1 MKRSDRQDDSIERF
15 DRDRF
20 DITETLPVVPSTGSP
35 EPVLP
40 PPSHTTESPIDS
52 PMPSVFRNAMIVG
65 AAFILS
71 RVLGLVREIIIAA
84 RFGTSPDYDAYVAA
98 FRVPDLLFLV
108 VMSGAFGSAFI
119 PIFGGMIARNN
130 PRDAWRLASSIL
142 SFTLVVLGAVSLV
155 VILLARQLIDWFI
168 APGLGPEQAQL
179 ATDLTRLLLLSPLLL
194 GLGAAFKGMLEA
206 QEQFALSAY
215 APVLY
220 NLAIVFGGIFLA
232 PSMGVWGLAVGVL
245 VGALLHAGSQAVG
258 LVRGGMRL
266 TFVLDRFAPGL
277 STVLRLMAP
286 RILGQA
292 AFQVNFIVM
301 TNFASRIGDNSVS
314 ALNYSFQL
322 FMLPYGVLALS
333 LSTVIFPLM
342 ARQYEL
348 GSISDM
354 KQTLSNALAPLIFL
368 TLPAAVGLYF
378 FRVSIVQV
386 LFQVGSFDERS
397 TVLVAEALGYFAIGL
412 AGFAIVEAIT
422 RAYYAMQDTY
432 TPVKISVTTVV
443 VNVILSYFLSQ
454 RMGHGGLALAI
465 SIAATLE
472 MVLLVVILRR
482 RIGALSPALTNSV
495 LRAIGATLLFLPAAW
510 WMGSQLAT
518 ATDPSDGRSIGG
530 YLLFAYGLGT
540 AALVFF
546 GLAYLLGSPEV
557 PATIRRLP
565 VIGRRLM
572 PLLAARY
579 GESSE

>member
-1 MKRSDRQDDSIERF
+1 MKRSDRRDDSIERF
-15 DRDRF
+15 DRSSF
-20 DITETLPVVPSTGSP
+20 DITETLPVIPSTGSP

-40 PPSHTTESPIDS
+40 PPTNTTDS
-52 PMPSVFRNAMIVG
+52 PAQSVMRNAMIVG
-65 AAFILS
+65 SAFILS
-71 RVLGLVREIIIAA
+71 RILGLVREIIIAA

-258 LVRGGMRL
+258 LWRGGMRL
-266 TFVLDRFAPGL
+266 TFVLDRYAPGL
-277 STVLRLMAP
+277 ATVLRLMGP

-301 TNFASRIGDNSVS
+301 TNFASRIGENSVS

-348 GSISDM
+348 GSVEDM
-354 KQTLSNALAPLIFL
+354 KKTLSSALAPLIFL

-412 AGFAIVEAIT
+412 AGFAVVEAIT
-422 RAYYAMQDTY
+422 RAYYAMQDTR
-432 TPVKISVTTVV
+432 TPVIVSVSTVV
-443 VNVILSYFLSQ
+443 INVGLSYVLS
-454 RMGHGGLALAI
+454 RSMGHGGLALAI
-465 SIAATLE
+465 SIASTLE

-482 RIGALSPALTNSV
+482 RIGPLSPALTRSV
-495 LRAIGATLLFLPAAW
+495 LRALAAAALFMPVAW
-510 WMGSQLAT
+510 WMGNQLAI
-518 ATDPSDGRSIGG
+518 ATDPAGGRSIGG

-540 AALVFF
+540 AAAVFF
-546 GLAYLLGSPEV
+546 GLAYLLGSQEV
-557 PATIRRLP
+557 PATVRRLP
-565 VIGRRLM
+565 LIGRRVM

-579 GESSE
+579 GDSNGE

>member
-1 MKRSDRQDDSIERF
+1 MKRSDRRDDSIERY

-20 DITETLPVVPSTGSP
+20 GITETLPVVPSTGSP

-40 PPSHTTESPIDS
+40 PPSHTTDS
-52 PMPSVFRNAMIVG
+52 PVPSLFRNAIIVG
-65 AAFILS
+65 SAFVLS
-71 RVLGLVREIIIAA
+71 RILGLVREIIIAA

-130 PRDAWRLASSIL
+130 QRDAWRLASSIM

-220 NLAIVFGGIFLA
+220 NLAIVFGGLFLA

-245 VGALLHAGSQAVG
+245 IGALLHAGSQAIG
-258 LVRGGMRL
+258 LLRGGMKL
-266 TFVLDRFAPGL
+266 TFVLDRYAPGL

-342 ARQYEL
+342 ARQFEL
-348 GSISDM
+348 GSVSDM
-354 KQTLSNALAPLIFL
+354 KQTLSSALAPLIFL

-386 LFQVGSFDERS
+386 LFQVGSFDQRS
-397 TVLVAEALGYFAIGL
+397 TILVAEALGYFAIGL

-432 TPVKISVTTVV
+432 TPVKISVATVV
-443 VNVILSYFLSQ
+443 LNVILSYFLSQ

-472 MVLLVVILRR
+472 MILLVVILRR
-482 RIGALSPALTNSV
+482 RIGPLSPALTASV
-495 LRAIGATLLFLPAAW
+495 LRAIAAALLFVPAAW
-510 WMGSQLAT
+510 WMGGQLAT
-518 ATDPSDGRSIGG
+518 ATDPTDGRSVGA

-540 AALVFF
+540 AAAVFVGF
-546 GLAYLLGSPEV
+546 AYLMGSPEL

-565 VIGRRLM
+565 VVGRRLM

>member
-1 MKRSDRQDDSIERF
+1 MKRSDRQDDSIEQF

-20 DITETLPVVPSTGSP
+20 GITETLPVVPSTGSP

-40 PPSHTTESPIDS
+40 PPSNTTDS
-52 PMPSVFRNAMIVG
+52 PVPSLFRNAIIVG
-65 AAFILS
+65 SAFVLS
-71 RVLGLVREIIIAA
+71 RILGLVREIIIAA

-142 SFTLVVLGAVSLV
+142 SFTLVILGAVSLI

-168 APGLGPEQAQL
+168 APGLAPEQAQL

-220 NLAIVFGGIFLA
+220 NLAIVFGGLFLA

-245 VGALLHAGSQAVG
+245 IGALLHAGSQAVG
-258 LVRGGMRL
+258 LLHGGMKL
-266 TFVLDRFAPGL
+266 TFVLDRYAPGL

-354 KQTLSNALAPLIFL
+354 KQTLSSALAPLIFL

-386 LFQVGSFDERS
+386 LFQVGSFDQRS
-397 TVLVAEALGYFAIGL
+397 TILVAEALGYFAIGL

-432 TPVKISVTTVV
+432 TPVKISVATVV
-443 VNVILSYFLSQ
+443 LNVILSYFLSQ

-482 RIGALSPALTNSV
+482 RIGPLSPALTASV
-495 LRAIGATLLFLPAAW
+495 LRAIAAALLFVPVAW
-510 WMGSQLAT
+510 WMGGHLAT
-518 ATDPSDGRSIGG
+518 ATDPTDGRSAGA
-530 YLLFAYGLGT
+530 YLLFVYGLGT
-540 AALVFF
+540 AAAVFVAF
-546 GLAYLLGSPEV
+546 AYLVGSPEL
-557 PATIRRLP
+557 PATVRRLP
-565 VIGRRLM
+565 VVGRRLM
-572 PLLAARY
+572 PLLSARY